1 MKRLC
6 LLLVGSML
14 LLGVVRPLLAQSLY
28 PAWEDVYVNDYAD
41 AISAV
46 DEDGLRSLLTDF
58 YEETGV
64 EMTVL
69 TVDSWRSYGTAD
81 QTVNEFASGLFD
93 DWGIGDATRNDGVL
107 FLVAMDDREVVVEP
121 GAGWDPTY
129 DEGIQNVI
137 DEVIIP
143 HFRNENYS
151 LGIYEGSRAVMA
163 HLTGQTYE
171 SLQESESVP
180 ASTQDLD
187 IAPVVISSEGTSGR
201 NSGSSA
207 LPLVG
212 AGVGGAG
219 LLGGLV
225 YYWQRMRRNR
235 PRPCPQCQTMMV
247 RLDEVGDD
255 AFLDEGQLKEESL
268 QSVDYDAWQ
277 CPNCQHHEI
286 VPYQAWTSRYKNC
299 PQCNYKALESNS
311 RVVQQA
317 TYSSTG
323 LRRTEQNCRH
333 CGHQSSSD
341 STIPRLHRNTTSSS
355 SSGFRS
361 SSSSRSS
368 SSRSSFGG
376 GRSSGRGGRGKW

>member
-1 MKRLC
+1 MKRFGVF
-6 LLLVGSML
+6 LVGSL
-14 LLGVVRPLLAQSLY
+14 LLLALARPLLAQSFY
-28 PAWEDVYVNDYAD
+28 PEWEDVYVNDYAD

-46 DEDGLRSLLTDF
+46 DEEGLRRLLTDF
-58 YEETGV
+58 YDEHGV

-69 TVDSWRSYGTAD
+69 TVDSWRSYGTDD
-81 QTVNEFASGLFD
+81 QTVKEFASGLFD
-93 DWGIGDATRNDGVL
+93 AWGVGDATRNDGVL

-143 HFRNENYS
+143 YFRNDNYS
-151 LGIYEGSRAVMA
+151 LGIYEGSRAVIA
-163 HLTGQTYE
+163 HLTGQPYE
-171 SLQESESVP
+171 SLRESNAAAEPTS
-180 ASTQDLD
+180 SS
-187 IAPVVISSEGTSGR
+187 ISAPVVVSSEGTSSR
-201 NSGSSA
+201 SSGGSA

-225 YYWQRMRRNR
+225 YYWQRIRRNR
-235 PRPCPQCQTMMV
+235 PRPCPQCGTMMV
-247 RLDEVGDD
+247 RLDEVADD
-255 AFLDEGQLKEESL
+255 AFLDEGQRQEETL

-277 CPNCQHHEI
+277 CPNCQHHELHR
-286 VPYQAWTSRYKNC
+286 YNAWTSRYQNC
-299 PQCNYKALESNS
+299 PQCSYRAMESNS
-311 RVVQQA
+311 RVVQQP
-317 TYSSTG
+317 TYTSTG

-333 CGHQSSSD
+333 CSHHSSSD
-341 STIPRLHRNTTSSS
+341 STIPRLHRNTTSS